1 MKKKHCIASV
11 FLFVA
16 AYVALQLT
24 IHDDIISTIV
34 TTVLTIIAAVA
45 FWVEFRANERTN
57 EAQVIMELNN
67 QFISNER
74 LTRIEWILEKYYAQ
88 YQAADRT
95 GESIANLKPE
105 LDLSLESEGRQALV
119 NYLVYLE
126 GIATLVNR
134 KVLHLDVITN
144 LMAFRYFIAVN
155 NPVVQE
161 LELKPY
167 KDYYQGI
174 YEIYPQ
180 WSKNIPKEKIPMWKH
195 ALVKEEQQIKG
206 RKKS

>member
-11 FLFVA
+11 FLLVTI
-16 AYVALQLT
+16 YVALQVT
-24 IHDDIISTIV
+24 IQDDIVSTIV

-74 LTRIEWILEKYYAQ
+74 LTKIEWILEKYYAR
-88 YQAADRT
+88 YLAAEKA
-95 GESIANLKPE
+95 GESTAQIKPDV
-105 LDLSLESEGRQALV
+105 DLSLDSEHRQDLI

-126 GIATLVNR
+126 GIAALVNR

-144 LMAFRYFIAVN
+144 LMAYRYFIAVN
-155 NPVVQE
+155 NPIVQE
-161 LELKPY
+161 KELKPY

-174 YEIYPQ
+174 YQLYPK
-180 WSKNIPKEKIPMWKH
+180 WSKEIPTEKIPMWEY
-195 ALVKEEQQIKG
+195 ALVKEEQQTKG
-206 RKKS
+206 RKK